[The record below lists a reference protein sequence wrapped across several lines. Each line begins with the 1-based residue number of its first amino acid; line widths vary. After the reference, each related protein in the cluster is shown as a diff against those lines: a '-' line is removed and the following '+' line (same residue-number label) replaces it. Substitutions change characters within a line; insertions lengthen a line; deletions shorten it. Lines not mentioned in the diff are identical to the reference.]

1 MGSWNIGNV
10 YMVKRKTPKHTT
22 VPWTLW
28 SLNIHLSSSV
38 LLTFM
43 IAELT
48 EFTCGQSMHELGISL
63 VFFFVYIH
71 RYVEEVGKSSE
82 NSLLSDPQ
90 LIYGPM
96 VSEGTK
102 INFVLNWGQKLVLKV
117 RSFWITLERMILQ
130 ISSQALWY
138 SLLFD
143 INWRMLLNTS
153 SE

>member
-1 MGSWNIGNV
+1 MFIWLRGRHLN
-10 YMVKRKTPKHTT
+10 TPLSPELFEALTSICLHLFF
-22 VPWTLW
+22 WHLW
-28 SLNIHLSSSV
+28 LQNWQSSHV
-38 LLTFM
+38 DKVCMNWAYPL
-43 IAELT
+43 
-48 EFTCGQSMHELGISL
+48 
-63 VFFFVYIH
+63 FFLVYIH
-71 RYVEEVGKSSE
+71 RYVEEVGESSE

-90 LIYGPM
+90 LIYSPM

-102 INFVLNWGQKLVLKV
+102 INFFFNWGQKLVLKV

>member
-63 VFFFVYIH
+63 VFFVYIH

-82 NSLLSDPQ
+82 NSLLLDPQ
-90 LIYGPM
+90 LICGPM

-102 INFVLNWGQKLVLKV
+102 INFFLNWGQKLVLKV